1 MVILCIALRVLSVAA
16 LKKRYKMASVEI
28 EIGEELGRFKN
39 IEDWINRAQTVYTKA
54 YQKIQSRDVI
64 TLDSASPKRVMLRG
78 LQFNQA
84 DKDATFPAVIYAI
97 KGEQP

>member
-1 MVILCIALRVLSVAA
+1 MAILSIASPVLSAA
-16 LKKRYKMASVEI
+16 AVKRKYKMASVEI

-39 IEDWINRAQTVYTKA
+39 IEDWINRAQTVYTAA
-54 YQKIQSRDVI
+54 YQKIESRDVI

-84 DKDATFPAVIYAI
+84 DKDATFPVVIYAI
-97 KGEQP
+97 KGKQP